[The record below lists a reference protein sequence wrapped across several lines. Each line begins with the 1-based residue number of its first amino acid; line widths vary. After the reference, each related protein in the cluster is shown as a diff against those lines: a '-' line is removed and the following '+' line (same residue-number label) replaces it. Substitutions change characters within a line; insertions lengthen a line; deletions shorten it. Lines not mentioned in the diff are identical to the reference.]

1 MGLLIILIFM
11 VCCALLAKNK
21 NRSMIGWGIAGALV
35 GIFALVLL
43 AILPKLPPTN
53 EF

>member
-1 MGLLIILIFM
+1 MTLIIILLFM
-11 VCCALLAKNK
+11 VGCALLAKNK
-21 NRSMIGWGIAGALV
+21 NRSMIGWGIAGALA

-53 EF
+53 QF